1 MQTAAPY
8 SRKSE
13 TLQRQPS
20 TTDRYAAMS
29 PPVSPCQWRDRGS
42 GSSEPKGLT
51 HSRKAAFL
59 RGWKSGDVDS
69 FRTPP
74 PAAPPLSALSR
85 GRGGHCA
92 FANFAVFS
100 LFPHCYVSQF
110 HRSLNSHLS
119 TLNSQS
125 AKILICGLCGSGFGE
140 TVIQVIISV
149 ICLPLCGGSCIN
161 FAIEIKK
168 AYEQTLFSI

>member
-29 PPVSPCQWRDRGS
+29 PPVSPCQWRYRGS

-51 HSRKAAFL
+51 VSRKAAFP
-59 RGWKSGDVDS
+59 RTCQSSDVDS

-74 PAAPPLSALSR
+74 PAAPPLSALYARQRRTLLRIS
-85 GRGGHCA
+85 HTQT
-92 FANFAVFS
+92 
-100 LFPHCYVSQF
+100 SQ
-110 HRSLNSHLS
+110 RVCQLRSSLNPKLS
-119 TLNSQS
+119 TI
-125 AKILICGLCGSGFGE
+125 KIRYSSKRLTARRSSVSRSNKPAMRSSGSMFAPSDLATAGF
-140 TVIQVIISV
+140 
-149 ICLPLCGGSCIN
+149 
-161 FAIEIKK
+161 
-168 AYEQTLFSI
+168 